1 MSPRLNRFSWS
12 ANLEPARRIWL
23 QVFVSRPVG
32 SAAACALSQLRRL
45 STSWWRRP
53 GIASRLGVTF
63 RFDIANPDLEMPLA
77 VLTAPNEC
85 RIQGHSDR
93 RYRHVRPRSGL
104 ISQHRADFQ
113 SVMAQGLGVISGVN
127 RKHLL

>member
-1 MSPRLNRFSWS
+1 MVQQTLSPGVQHTEEADLCAQMLRIGGDGNGTE
-12 ANLEPARRIWL
+12 NLPA
-23 QVFVSRPVG
+23 
-32 SAAACALSQLRRL
+32 
-45 STSWWRRP
+45 T
-53 GIASRLGVTF
+53 TF

-104 ISQHRADFQ
+104 IPQHRADFQ